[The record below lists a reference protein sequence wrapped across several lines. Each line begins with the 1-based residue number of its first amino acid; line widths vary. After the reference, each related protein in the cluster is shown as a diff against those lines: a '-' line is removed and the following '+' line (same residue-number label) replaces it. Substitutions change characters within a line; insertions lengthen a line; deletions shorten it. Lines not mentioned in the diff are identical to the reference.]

1 MLFLISTVLYIFGKT
16 KRETWTQGGGSVRMP
31 GAGNGGG
38 NSSSILAIYE
48 VGSCVGK
55 LDINSHYTSPT
66 HFLPTAPLQ
75 ASLLATIHPL
85 PVREHTFI
93 YITVRKKYS
102 TNLSVRSWFPKI
114 RYYYSIFAIAE
125 AGLWTSDKDSHY
137 TSLSHFLLTAPLLAS
152 LNATIHQLTV
162 CVKTL

>member
-1 MLFLISTVLYIFGKT
+1 MKFMGMEMVLYKIPHFENPHFKARVFGTGFPVASGHSLNSISTLFCIVELQNLYSVEQQPIYLEKLRERERHGHGEARRVLPVQK
-16 KRETWTQGGGSVRMP
+16 WC
-31 GAGNGGG
+31 GGG

-85 PVREHTFI
+85 HT
-93 YITVRKKYS
+93 
-102 TNLSVRSWFPKI
+102 
-114 RYYYSIFAIAE
+114 
-125 AGLWTSDKDSHY
+125 TS
-137 TSLSHFLLTAPLLAS
+137 
-152 LNATIHQLTV
+152 
-162 CVKTL
+162 

>member
-1 MLFLISTVLYIFGKT
+1 MDPGRRQRTYA
-16 KRETWTQGGGSVRMP
+16 
-31 GAGNGGG
+31 GAGTGGG

-85 PVREHTFI
+85 PVREHIFL
-93 YITVRKKYS
+93 YITVRKSIRQILVLEVNSQKSGASIHGEIRHKLTLHIPYLFPSYVSLVSILTCHPPS
-102 TNLSVRSWFPKI
+102 T
-114 RYYYSIFAIAE
+114 
-125 AGLWTSDKDSHY
+125 TS
-137 TSLSHFLLTAPLLAS
+137 
-152 LNATIHQLTV
+152 
-162 CVKTL
+162 